1 MEKGQREF
9 VLRQQLKAIQKEL
22 GGDSDNEAT
31 IQKLREEIE
40 KAGMPPQA
48 REAAD
53 RELNRLR
60 TMPPASAEYIVSR
73 TYLDWLIA
81 LPWSKQ
87 SADKI
92 ELPEARRIL
101 DEDHYDLQIVKD
113 RILEFL
119 AVRKLKAESRG
130 PILCFVGP
138 PGAGKTSLGKSIAR
152 AMGRAFYR
160 LSLGGIRDEA
170 EIRGH
175 RRTYVGAL
183 PGQIIQGLR
192 RCGSRNPVFM
202 LDEVDKLGS
211 DFRGDPASALLEVL
225 DPEQN
230 STFVDHY
237 LDVPFDLSRI
247 MFITTANILDTIPA
261 PLRDRMEVLEL
272 PGYIEEEKLQIARR
286 YLIPRQCAENGL
298 KAEDVVIEDEALSV
312 IIARYTLEAGLRN
325 LEREIAKI
333 CRKVALRR
341 AEGNTERVRIGV
353 EEITGFL
360 GPARFAAEVAE
371 RTSAPGVAIGMS
383 WTPYGGEI
391 LFIEATRMPG
401 GKSLT
406 LTGQLGE

>member
-1 MEKGQREF
+1 
-9 VLRQQLKAIQKEL
+9 
-22 GGDSDNEAT
+22 
-31 IQKLREEIE
+31 
-40 KAGMPPQA
+40 MPPPA
-48 REAAD
+48 REAAE

-60 TMPPASAEYIVSR
+60 TMPPASAEYIVGV
-73 TYLDWLIA
+73 TCLDWLIA
-81 LPWSKQ
+81 VPGSKE
-87 SADKI
+87 SEAKI
-92 ELPEARRIL
+92 DLPEARRIL

-113 RILEFL
+113 RILGFL

-138 PGAGKTSLGKSIAR
+138 PGAGKPSLGKSIAR

-237 LDVPFDLSRI
+237 LDVPFDLSRT
-247 MFITTANILDTIPA
+247 MFITTANILATTPA

-272 PGYIEEEKLQIARR
+272 PGYIEEEKVQIARR

-298 KAEDVVIEDEALSV
+298 KPEDVSIEDEALLG
-312 IIARYTLEAGLRN
+312 IISRYTQEAGLRN

-341 AEGNTERVRIGV
+341 AEGRTEPVTVRSSDLVSYLGPEKYSQEAAERVKV
-353 EEITGFL
+353 
-360 GPARFAAEVAE
+360 
-371 RTSAPGVAIGMS
+371 PGVAIGLV
-383 WTPYGGEI
+383 WTPYGGRGPV
-391 LFIEATRMPG
+391 IEGPPG
-401 GKSLT
+401 PRRDRRLLPRAPRGAMQGT
-406 LTGQLGE
+406 AQGAP